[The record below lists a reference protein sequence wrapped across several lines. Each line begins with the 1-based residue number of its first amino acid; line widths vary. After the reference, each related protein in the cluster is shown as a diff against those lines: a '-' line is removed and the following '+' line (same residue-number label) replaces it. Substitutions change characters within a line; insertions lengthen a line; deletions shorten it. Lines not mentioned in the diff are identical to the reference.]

1 MLFQDVKVILPRWRK
16 ESSKPDTPTT
26 GQHILKKLE
35 KDKVLYYSPSRQ
47 VGGQRIVPHDDKRVG
62 VLTFAL

>member
-1 MLFQDVKVILPRWRK
+1 MQDVKVILPRWRK

-47 VGGQRIVPHDDKRVG
+47 VGGQRIVPHDDK
-62 VLTFAL
+62 